1 MLAIQLVKDIKM
13 PANWGEMSK
22 WFTLNPE
29 LVPPFKPTPIV
40 SRVTVNH
47 LSQPVNAATNSATAG
62 PNCPETINQF
72 KDLLWVKIQ
81 KNIER
86 ILRNFI
92 VEQPLLSKTVK
103 LYNPVPIYS
112 MGHFFLWTNKK
123 IILLQGLFVPDSVN
137 RCGKTKTGYRKT
149 V

>member
-62 PNCPETINQF
+62 PNCPKTLNNVE
-72 KDLLWVKIQ
+72 DLLWELQ
-81 KNIER
+81 KNFCVMCVIYK
-86 ILRNFI
+86 INFI
-92 VEQPLLSKTVK
+92 LGHVLPMLFRIFLTAVGVK
-103 LYNPVPIYS
+103 YGLVNIQS
-112 MGHFFLWTNKK
+112 ATWLT
-123 IILLQGLFVPDSVN
+123 IIEN
-137 RCGKTKTGYRKT
+137 NHIAR
-149 V
+149 

>member
-62 PNCPETINQF
+62 PNCPEKINQF
-72 KDLLWVKIQ
+72 KDC
-81 KNIER
+81 
-86 ILRNFI
+86 FG
-92 VEQPLLSKTVK
+92 SK
-103 LYNPVPIYS
+103 
-112 MGHFFLWTNKK
+112 
-123 IILLQGLFVPDSVN
+123 
-137 RCGKTKTGYRKT
+137 YRKT
-149 V
+149 LREY